1 MTLTA
6 FTGIFAAALTAS
18 MLYVI
23 LRLFPKYK
31 VYNLHALTINYVTAS
46 LSSLIASG
54 DISVIN
60 QEQIQA
66 SLLPAMIIGSLFISV
81 FYAAALSTQL
91 CGVTVTSVA
100 GKMSMIIPISAA
112 IWLFGDQ
119 LTVLKIVGIAIALLA
134 VYFSTPKNGGDVARS
149 KFWFLPLIVF
159 LGSGLVDTSV
169 KMAQHYFIRAENQQ
183 LFISMLF
190 GSAAVIGII
199 FSVGNYY
206 KNKIALTKESI
217 LGGIIL
223 GIVNYFSL
231 YFLVKCLAVEGMES
245 SLVFSITN
253 LLVVIISA
261 LVAFLFFKEKTDAR
275 RVTGLALAVLAIIIL
290 YF

>member
-18 MLYVI
+18 MLYII

-31 VYNLHALTINYVTAS
+31 VYNLHALTFNYITAS

-54 DISVIN
+54 NISIIN
-60 QEQIQA
+60 SNEIEE
-66 SLLPAMIIGSLFISV
+66 SLLPSMIIGTLFISV

-100 GKMSMIIPISAA
+100 GKMSMIIPIGVA
-112 IWLFGDQ
+112 IWLFGDKI
-119 LTVLKIVGIAIALLA
+119 TVIKVVGILLALLA
-134 VYFSTPKNGGDVARS
+134 VYYSTPRSGGNVVRS
-149 KFWFLPLIVF
+149 KYWFLPLIVF
-159 LGSGLVDTSV
+159 VGSGLVDSSV
-169 KMAQHYFIRAENQQ
+169 KMAQHYFINEGNQQ

-199 FSVGNYY
+199 VSAANYF
-206 KNKIALTKESI
+206 KNKTALTKESI

-261 LVAFLFFKEKTDAR
+261 LVAFLFFNEKTDSR
-275 RVTGLALAVLAIIIL
+275 RLTGLALAVIAIIIL